1 MKLSYRQFR
10 TFLQECDCE
19 EAFDEAFYRHN
30 DYISL
35 DEALWEAGDATYIF
49 GYTFDWSDTPEG
61 REYWL
66 DIDKLWTQFIKS
78 I

>member
-19 EAFDEAFYRHN
+19 EAFDEA
-30 DYISL
+30 
-35 DEALWEAGDATYIF
+35 LWEAGDATYIF
-49 GYTFDWSDTPEG
+49 GYAFDWSDTPEG

-66 DIDKLWTQFIKS
+66 DIDKLWTQFIKR